1 MSVASSTFDREKSSE
16 SAVVDLVRN
25 PSVIIEEFNFTN
37 ALVLDDNVPDIQ
49 HSGTA
54 LDVEISSSHSIW
66 ADHQGYFTTFSPEM
80 DFIATIENLVEK
92 GQALVHML
100 YTYRSVSQAIPE
112 ISMDLPADATSD
124 QQAEANAKRAEINRK
139 VLDILRP
146 EIVKVKE
153 LTAYLLQAVSL
164 FHSVITHLTNKE
176 NNKEIVPEGV
186 YLSLVKL
193 MDVLLILDNLKDIK
207 TCLQKDFSRYKRVVG
222 AHPSIEILEE
232 IQQLQVFVSNPDPRK
247 SKNYVFLS
255 LRDEIKR
262 VNGHENVFLDCLEV
276 VLATI
281 DKGLFVTPEEQ
292 FRLVRVL
299 PYFMLVC
306 DGETDEVKS
315 FNIFKTTKIKLPNLQ
330 RIFKKYPVVPLYG
343 DMNICME
350 IVLRRSGHY
359 DSVKM
364 GTVWGMDTSY
374 STPIGTSTS
383 NSVTN
388 SAPMPVQYDL
398 KASWVAIREG
408 YSVYMTRF
416 SAAINR

>member
-1 MSVASSTFDREKSSE
+1 MSVASSTFDRDKSSE
-16 SAVVDLVRN
+16 NAVVDLIRN
-25 PSVIIEEFNFTN
+25 PAVIIEEFNFTN

-49 HSGTA
+49 HSA
-54 LDVEISSSHSIW
+54 SSLDVEIASPQTMW
-66 ADHQGYFTTFSPEM
+66 ADHQGYFTTFAPEM
-80 DFIATIENLVEK
+80 DFIAKIENLVEK
-92 GQALVHML
+92 GHALVHML

-112 ISMDLPADATSD
+112 ISMDLPPDATTE
-124 QQAEANAKRAEINRK
+124 QQTEANAKRAEINRK

-153 LTAYLLQAVSL
+153 LTAYLLQTVGL

-193 MDVLLILDNLKDIK
+193 MDILLILDNLKDIK

-232 IQQLQVFVSNPDPRK
+232 IQQLQTFVSNPDPRK
-247 SKNYVFLS
+247 SKHFVFLS

-276 VLATI
+276 VMNTL
-281 DKGLFVTPEEQ
+281 DRNLYVTPDEL
-292 FRLVRVL
+292 FRMVRVL

-306 DGETDEVKS
+306 DGESDEPKS
-315 FNIFKTTKIKLPNLQ
+315 FNIFKTGKIKLSNLQ
-330 RIFKKYPVVPLYG
+330 RVFKKYPVVPLYG

-364 GTVWGMDTSY
+364 GSVWGGSDSAGV
-374 STPIGTSTS
+374 SGGISG
-383 NSVTN
+383 SV
-388 SAPMPVQYDL
+388 MPVQYDL
-398 KASWVAIREG
+398 KASWAGNRES
-408 YSVYMTRF
+408 YAAYVTRF